1 MLIFTE
7 PLGVIHSNM
16 VVLGSRFLFRYD
28 LPPLR
33 ALTAFEAV
41 ARLGGVCRA
50 ARELGLSRW
59 AVSYQLNTLERRLG
73 VQLFCRNAKR
83 LELTQAGQTLLFP
96 VTEALDIIQTHTG
109 ALKASSNVASSPS
122 TTPPPAPASRPAAKQ
137 PLRPAAS
144 SSRRSATLEAA
155 MLCPVA
161 PQTRSRRRA
170 SAPQGTPRP
179 QGRGAPP

>member
-122 TTPPPAPASRPAAKQ
+122 TTPPPAPASRPAARQ
-137 PLRPAAS
+137 PLPQATS
-144 SSRRSATLEAA
+144 SSRRSAVPVVAA
-155 MLCPVA
+155 PCPAVTR
-161 PQTRSRRRA
+161 TRSEGKSLI
-170 SAPQGTPRP
+170 SAVLRLTSGIVP
-179 QGRGAPP
+179 

>member
-122 TTPPPAPASRPAAKQ
+122 TTPPPAPASRPDATQPPRQTAFAA
-137 PLRPAAS
+137 
-144 SSRRSATLEAA
+144 
-155 MLCPVA
+155 
-161 PQTRSRRRA
+161 
-170 SAPQGTPRP
+170 
-179 QGRGAPP
+179 